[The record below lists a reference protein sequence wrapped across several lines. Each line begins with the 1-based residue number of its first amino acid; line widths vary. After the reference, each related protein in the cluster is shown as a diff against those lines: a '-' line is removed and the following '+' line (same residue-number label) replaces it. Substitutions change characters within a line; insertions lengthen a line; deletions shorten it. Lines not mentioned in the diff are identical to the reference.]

1 MVTTTYD
8 VGNPEP
14 GLGQAQTCG
23 GIKLANGIP
32 TPNPPLLDNSI
43 SYGNAYMFLTFF
55 ILQATELRPGDI
67 TFWNHLKN
75 AQIASGDDE
84 GADDTDQIISYLQ
97 NYYQ

>member
-1 MVTTTYD
+1 
-8 VGNPEP
+8 
-14 GLGQAQTCG
+14 
-23 GIKLANGIP
+23 
-32 TPNPPLLDNSI
+32 
-43 SYGNAYMFLTFF
+43 MFLTFF

-84 GADDTDQIISYLQ
+84 GADDTDQIISYIQ

>member
-23 GIKLANGIP
+23 EIKLTNGIP
-32 TPNPPLLDNSI
+32 TLLLDNSI
-43 SYGNAYMFLTFF
+43 SYGNAYRFLTFF

-67 TFWNHLKN
+67 TFWNHLKK

-97 NYYQ
+97 NYYN

>member
-1 MVTTTYD
+1 LEIQNLAWDRHKLVA
-8 VGNPEP
+8 
-14 GLGQAQTCG
+14 GLNWLMGFQ
-23 GIKLANGIP
+23 
-32 TPNPPLLDNSI
+32 PPLLDNSI

>member
-1 MVTTTYD
+1 MTLEIQNLAWDRHKLVA
-8 VGNPEP
+8 
-14 GLGQAQTCG
+14 GLNWLMGFQ
-23 GIKLANGIP
+23 P
-32 TPNPPLLDNSI
+32 PPLLDNSI